1 MAEERILILGGTM
14 EASAL
19 AGQLVDHGHQVI
31 TSLAGRTR
39 EPEPVKGE
47 MRVGGFGGVNGLT
60 GYLLN
65 ENITRVIDATHP
77 FANRISANAQK
88 AATLADIRLDIKT
101 RPAWKRKKK
110 DRWIEV
116 ATLEDAVEKIPVG
129 ARAFLALGSQ
139 YIDAFSSR
147 GDVHFVVRMI
157 DPPQTPLSLNQ
168 HEIIAAKPGAT
179 ANAEAKLFKNHA
191 ITHLVCR
198 NSGGKGAYAKIDAA
212 REMKLP
218 VIMIG
223 RPD

>member
-1 MAEERILILGGTM
+1 MAEERILILGGTR

-19 AGQLVDHGHQVI
+19 AGHLVDHGHQVI

-47 MRVGGFGGVNGLT
+47 MRVGGFGGVDGLT

-65 ENITRVIDATHP
+65 ESITRVIDATHP
-77 FANRISANAQK
+77 FASRISANIQK
-88 AATLADIRLDIKT
+88 AATLADIRLDIET

-116 ATLEDAVEKIPVG
+116 ATLEEAVEKLPAG

-147 GDVHFVVRMI
+147 EDVEFIVRMI
-157 DPPQTPLSLNQ
+157 DPPQKPLPLKC
-168 HEIIAAKPGAT
+168 HEIITAKPGS
-179 ANAEAKLFKNHA
+179 EAKSETKLFKAYA

-198 NSGGKGAYAKIDAA
+198 NSGGNGAYARIEAA

-223 RPD
+223 RPV